1 MESLEFHVTRVTFV
15 VLFSLLYLISWFS
28 YKTNLVFFLIFSYV
42 VLKFHTQVGLVF

>member
-28 YKTNLVFFLIFSYV
+28 YKPSLVFSLIFSNV
-42 VLKFHTQVGLVF
+42 VVNFHT